1 MVYHDQS
8 NVSGRSK
15 DSQPDSVTK
24 AAVHGWHHYYCRKL
38 APCILAQCTKVQT
51 HRRRIYSSD
60 IDHIAYTQ
68 CRSSRKTK
76 HTLCLQGAWQHAGWP
91 LCWL

>member
-15 DSQPDSVTK
+15 DSQPDSGSK
-24 AAVHGWHHYYCRKL
+24 AAVCTGDTTTIAASSPL
-38 APCILAQCTKVQT
+38 AFLLSAPRCK
-51 HRRRIYSSD
+51 RRIYSSD